1 MISEALSR
9 ASVKPEEVSEVI
21 MGQVGVLFRLSPEK
35 VIPPKIVES
44 KVWLK
49 ASAVFLGK
57 CSTPLRFGWVRLVV

>member
-35 VIPPKIVES
+35 VIPPKNS
-44 KVWLK
+44 
-49 ASAVFLGK
+49 
-57 CSTPLRFGWVRLVV
+57 